1 VRSWKCALEAAR
13 RPLESRVARGRWVQA
28 RVTRG
33 RRAQV
38 RVTGGRTAGGEQG
51 HPWTAGG
58 RRSGSPLDGGR
69 MTGLPMAGR
78 SVWVRVAGGRP
89 VDVRVTSG
97 WTVQNRVTHGRP
109 VGSRQGCL
117 WPPDPVQARVPPP
130 PPSLSFWTT
139 TTAQPLYL
147 QLPYCT
153 DHLPGPPRPH
163 PQNVGVPREAAVW
176 GGGRRWVALRAI
188 ANPIQ
193 NRSRRRHNSRHEPLY
208 GGCQHTQVRRVYG
221 EGRSACQSV

>member
-1 VRSWKCALEAAR
+1 VCS
-13 RPLESRVARGRWVQA
+13 RGRSPPAGEQGRPWTVGASQGHPWTA
-28 RVTRG
+28 GAGQGHRWPDGRWRAGSPLDG

-38 RVTGGRTAGGEQG
+38 RVA
-51 HPWTAGG
+51 PG
-58 RRSGSPLDGGR
+58 RRANDRVTHGR
-69 MTGLPMAGR
+69 PVGLGQGR
-78 SVWVRVAGGRP
+78 GWTVGGRP